1 MRRKRYGRVFYA
13 ASEQEAR
20 VVASTLKRGGRP
32 KAGEAEQR
40 NERLVRT
47 AGEMFMQFGFDGTS
61 MEAVARAAR
70 ISKRTLYG
78 RYVDKAALFSEV
90 VRDLVRRWL
99 VPIAQIESEQD
110 KLDDVL
116 LALAR
121 YLTTFSLT
129 PESVSVNRVVIFESQ
144 RRPEIG
150 QLAEDAGRK
159 PAVAAIA
166 SILSRRGSELR
177 LTDYEL
183 AADQFLNLTVGS
195 SLRLAN
201 LGVKLTP
208 DEIDRRVHASVDLF
222 LSGARRCD
230 LAKTPGR
237 TANSGE

>member
-1 MRRKRYGRVFYA
+1 M
-13 ASEQEAR
+13 
-20 VVASTLKRGGRP
+20 VASTLKRGGRP

-129 PESVSVNRVVIFESQ
+129 PKSVSVNRVVIFESRQ
-144 RRPEIG
+144 ST
-150 QLAEDAGRK
+150 RK
-159 PAVAAIA
+159 
-166 SILSRRGSELR
+166 LGSW
-177 LTDYEL
+177 
-183 AADQFLNLTVGS
+183 
-195 SLRLAN
+195 
-201 LGVKLTP
+201 P
-208 DEIDRRVHASVDLF
+208 
-222 LSGARRCD
+222 
-230 LAKTPGR
+230 KTPAESLPSPRSRQFCRGAG
-237 TANSGE
+237 ANFT